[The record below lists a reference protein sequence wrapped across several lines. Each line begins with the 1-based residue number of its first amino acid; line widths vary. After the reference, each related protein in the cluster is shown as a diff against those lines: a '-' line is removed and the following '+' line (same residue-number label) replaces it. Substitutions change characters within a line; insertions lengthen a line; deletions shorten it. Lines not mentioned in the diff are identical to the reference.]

1 MGLRGSPTL
10 ETLLAFVVV
19 FVLQQVTTVFELAL
33 GLGTLWQT
41 LFVLGS
47 PVTVRP
53 WTLLTSVY
61 AHAGVSHLLS
71 NAIALVLV
79 GFILERYTTRW
90 RFHAFFVAT
99 GALAGLS
106 QVWVGGLVN
115 GLAGGTM
122 VGNAVLGASGAVLA
136 LYGYALGGNR
146 LTNTVADRLG
156 VGPAIEWLLALVVA
170 GVLTWMTASPGVALI
185 AHFTGVLLGLT
196 AGRLDL
202 LAPPPK
208 AHPSNRNASY
218 K

>member
-10 ETLLAFVVV
+10 DTLVAFVVV
-19 FVLQQVTTVFELAL
+19 FAFQQLAVVFELAL
-33 GLGTLWQT
+33 GLGRLWQT

-61 AHAGVSHLLS
+61 AHAGVGHLLS
-71 NAIALVLV
+71 NAVALVLV
-79 GFILERYTTRW
+79 GVVLERYTTRA

-106 QVWVGGLVN
+106 QVWVGGFLN
-115 GLAGGTM
+115 GVTGDAM
-122 VGNAVLGASGAVLA
+122 VGSAVLGASGAVLA
-136 LYGYALGGNR
+136 LYGYVLGGNR
-146 LTNTVADRLG
+146 LTTAVADRLD
-156 VGPAIEWLLALVVA
+156 VGPALEWVLALAVA
-170 GVLTWMTASPGVALI
+170 AVLTWMTASPGVALI
-185 AHFTGVLLGLT
+185 AHFTGVLLGLA

-202 LAPPPK
+202 LATPPSSQPDG
-208 AHPSNRNASY
+208 RNATY